1 MTITGATVSIWEQH
15 ILEEREANTIQKA
28 ADALANAK
36 ANYDRLVAH
45 RTDRLNRARASGA
58 RNLREMG

>member
-45 RTDRLNRARASGA
+45 RTDR
-58 RNLREMG
+58 